1 MNYHLARELAD
12 TFGLVLLFF
21 IFLVAIW
28 RAMRPSARPHHKHA
42 SMIPLSDEE
51 PRNG

>member
-1 MNYHLARELAD
+1 VTYNLARELAD

-28 RAMRPSARPHHKHA
+28 RALRPSARPHHESA
-42 SMIPLSDEE
+42 AMIPLRDED
-51 PRNG
+51 PSNG